1 MRISDWSSDVCSS
14 DLRLAATFVPLTH
27 IPPLMLV
34 STGGGPTMRF
44 VRLVSSAVSP
54 IGPNVSRSVA
64 PWGEGA
70 DRAAGIDGVS
80 ETDGLDMISRPVGP
94 PFPRR
99 VQSAASNPPRIGII
113 KPVTLSPPRKGGRH
127 DGDRAAF
134 AEDEPAAGG
143 ARLRLAGLCGA

>member
-1 MRISDWSSDVCSS
+1 
-14 DLRLAATFVPLTH
+14 
-27 IPPLMLV
+27 MLV

-80 ETDGLDMISRPVGP
+80 ETDGLDMISCPVRQ
-94 PFPRR
+94 PFQRR
-99 VQSAASNPPRIGII
+99 VQSYASNPPRNGMI
-113 KPVTLSPPRKGGRH
+113 KLVTLSPPRTGGRQ
-127 DGDRAAF
+127 DGEIGRATWGDRVF
-134 AEDEPAAGG
+134 KKE
-143 ARLRLAGLCGA
+143 

>member
-1 MRISDWSSDVCSS
+1 
-14 DLRLAATFVPLTH
+14 
-27 IPPLMLV
+27 MLV

-80 ETDGLDMISRPVGP
+80 ETDGHDMYSRPVAS

-99 VQSAASNPPRIGII
+99 VQSAASTPPRIGFP
-113 KPVTLSPPRKGGRH
+113 KPLSLQPLRNGIS
-127 DGDRAAF
+127 
-134 AEDEPAAGG
+134 AES
-143 ARLRLAGLCGA
+143 